1 MLLNYSWY
9 KFQVECY
16 NFRMLRIIPMVTT
29 KKTAM
34 EYTQKEMR
42 KEFKCLNVKIKNFKC
57 YPKTQLNKKEDSNA
71 GNERKKNLL
80 RLKENK

>member
-42 KEFKCLNVKIKNFKC
+42 KEFKCLNVKIKTLNV
-57 YPKTQLNKKEDSNA
+57 TQKHN
-71 GNERKKNLL
+71 
-80 RLKENK
+80 